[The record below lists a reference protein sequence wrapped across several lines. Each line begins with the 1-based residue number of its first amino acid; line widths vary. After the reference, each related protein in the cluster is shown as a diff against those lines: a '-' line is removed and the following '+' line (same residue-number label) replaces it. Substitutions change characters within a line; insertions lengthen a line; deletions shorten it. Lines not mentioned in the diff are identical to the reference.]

1 MDTKKVRA
9 LLLALERGSLTAVGS
24 ELGYTQ
30 SGMTHMMHSLEDE
43 IGLTLLVRSKTGVRL
58 SAQGQELFEY
68 LRRLDTSAQELEAA
82 AKELKQHGVS
92 TLRLGAYSSMARQ
105 WLPAI
110 LSHMRRSCPE
120 IEVSVTMFSGI
131 DETYAAV
138 KEGRLDCAM
147 CSRTRTTNNSM
158 SWVHLRD
165 DPLVAVLPANTDFE
179 GNSYPVQNFDGQ
191 EFLMPS
197 GGFELDI
204 LPALSAGGVKCHP
217 RIRYTNLDDASLAS
231 MVAHGL
237 GVTVLSDLVM
247 QSISDRVIALPIAP
261 SAFRSLGIIYNS
273 QRKNDKNIL
282 RLVDCAKKTISAMYA
297 EN

>member
-1 MDTKKVRA
+1 MDTKKIRA
-9 LLLALERGSLTAVGS
+9 LLLSLEYGSLTAAAD

-30 SGMTHMMHSLEDE
+30 SGMTHMMNSLEDE
-43 IGLTLLVRSKTGVRL
+43 IGLKLLIRSKTGVRL
-58 SAQGQELFEY
+58 SALGQELYEN
-68 LRRLDTSAQELEAA
+68 LRKLDETAQQLEAA
-82 AKELKQHGVS
+82 AKELKQRGAS

-110 LSHMRRSCPE
+110 LSNMRQSHPE
-120 IEVSVTMFSGI
+120 IEVNVTMFSGI

-138 KEGRLDCAM
+138 REGILDCAM
-147 CSRTRTTNNSM
+147 CSRTRTVNNSL

-165 DPLVAVLPANTDFE
+165 DPLVAVLPTDIRFA

-204 LPALSAGGVKCHP
+204 MPALSAGGAKCLP

-261 SAFRSLGIIYNS
+261 SASRSLGIIYDS

-282 RLVDCAKKTISAMYA
+282 RLIDCAKKTISAMYA